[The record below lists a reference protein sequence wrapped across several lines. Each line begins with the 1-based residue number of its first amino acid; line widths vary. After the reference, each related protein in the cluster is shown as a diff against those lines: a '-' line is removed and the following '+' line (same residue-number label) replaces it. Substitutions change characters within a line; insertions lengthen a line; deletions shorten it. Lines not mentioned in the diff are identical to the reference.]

1 MVRKELFLTMST
13 QGKKKKRRPK
23 GTGAIYYVERRKSY
37 VGNTLVDI
45 GKGKT
50 KKKYVYGKT
59 KTEVADKLRDIEYR
73 SKNGEYIEK
82 DEKEIITFY
91 DLADKMLED
100 RFALNEIRSS
110 TYDRHLSTLKML
122 ADISGYTLNE
132 ITERTIKEFFKAKL
146 YYSQSSINKMY
157 QLLGAVFKH
166 ALKQGV
172 ISDNPI
178 EDIKRPKS
186 EQEQIP
192 VRALTV
198 DEQNHLVDVLLSE
211 DVQYSEIMLISLY
224 SGMRIGEI
232 CALSVEDVNF
242 AKSTVF
248 IHRTVSRGTYGK
260 TVISNLPKDKET
272 RTVPIDEDIV
282 QLLKECIG
290 DRKNGLIFLSSNNHI
305 ITTNQV
311 NSVYSNVLKQ
321 HGIIDNGV
329 YGKVDLHSLR
339 HTYASRCLEYS
350 MPIKVLQDILG
361 HSDASIT
368 LNTYCSVFEKYKNEH
383 LAIVQEYMKQ
393 NNLSISCHIGCHDK
407 KTA

>member
-1 MVRKELFLTMST
+1 MST
-13 QGKKKKRRPK
+13 QRKKKRRPK
-23 GTGAIYYVERRKSY
+23 GTGAIYYVEKRKSY

-45 GKGKT
+45 GNGKT

-59 KTEVADKLRDIEYR
+59 KTEVADKLKDIEYR
-73 SKNGEYIEK
+73 SKSGEYIKK
-82 DEKEIITFY
+82 DDKEIITFY

-100 RFALNEIRSS
+100 RFALNEIRPS

-122 ADISGYTLNE
+122 AAISGYTLNE
-132 ITERTIKEFFKAKL
+132 ITEKTIKDFFKEKL

-166 ALKQGV
+166 ALKLN
-172 ISDNPI
+172 IIADNPI
-178 EDIKRPKS
+178 KDIKRPTS
-186 EQEQIP
+186 EKEQIP

-211 DVQYSEIMLISLY
+211 DIQYSEIMLISLY
-224 SGMRIGEI
+224 SGMRIGEV
-232 CALSVEDVNF
+232 CALSVEDVNY
-242 AKSTVF
+242 ANSTVF
-248 IHRTVSRGTYGK
+248 IHKTVSRGTYGK

-272 RTVPIDEDIV
+272 RTIPIDEDIV
-282 QLLKECIG
+282 QLFKECIG
-290 DRKNGLIFLSSNNHI
+290 DRNSGLIFLSSNNNI

-311 NSVYSNVLKQ
+311 NSVYSNVLEE
-321 HGIIDNGV
+321 HGIIDNSV

-339 HTYASRCLEYS
+339 HTFATRCLEFS

-368 LNTYCSVFEKYKNEH
+368 LNTYCSVFKKYKNEH
-383 LAIVQEYMKQ
+383 LAIVREYMKQ
-393 NNLSISCHIGCHDK
+393 NNLSIGCHIGCHGK
-407 KTA
+407 RTA